1 MDTYDVNVDILIIC
15 GDMNAVLDPKLD
27 NIAGRNHSEK
37 TVNIFN
43 KFVTDLKVNDVWRY
57 QHGEQK
63 SFTWSRRNPFIARRL
78 DYILVSEALLQKSK
92 KSEIRTYPNTDQ
104 KIVNLNLDLKS
115 TERGPGYW
123 KLNNNHLFDLEFK
136 TCIRTVIRDT
146 IKNIKR

>member
-1 MDTYDVNVDILIIC
+1 M
-15 GDMNAVLDPKLD
+15 
-27 NIAGRNHSEK
+27 
-37 TVNIFN
+37 
-43 KFVTDLKVNDVWRY
+43 
-57 QHGEQK
+57 HGEQK
-63 SFTWSRRNPFIARRL
+63 SVTWSRRNPFIARRL
-78 DYILVSEALLQKSK
+78 DYILGSEALLQKSK
-92 KSEIRTYPNTDQ
+92 KSEIRTYPNTDH